1 MTPTAQSA
9 HVSPV
14 VRPLTP
20 DRWNDLEGLFTRR
33 GPRGGIPMP
42 GSSCWCMWWRQRTG
56 DATKNRAALRSITLR
71 GEEPGLIA
79 YLEDEAVGW
88 VSVARRE
95 TFGQL
100 MSSPQLRPR
109 DGDDGVWA
117 IVCFYVDPR
126 WKGRGVA
133 AALLAAAVERA
144 CERGATAV
152 EAYPHVEGDFMGSLP
167 VLEARGF
174 ERVRP
179 AGKRVVVRRPADR
192 AETDP

>member
-1 MTPTAQSA
+1 MTRIGQSEQA
-9 HVSPV
+9 SAV

-20 DRWNDLEGLFTRR
+20 DRWDDLESLFTRR

-56 DATKNRAALRSITLR
+56 DATKNRAALRSITER
-71 GEEPGLIA
+71 GEEPGLLA
-79 YLEDEAVGW
+79 YVEDEAVGW

-109 DGDDGVWA
+109 DGDDDVWA

-133 AALLAAAVERA
+133 ATLLAAAIERA
-144 CERGATAV
+144 REKGATDV
-152 EAYPHVEGDFMGSLP
+152 EAYPHVKGDFMGSLSI
-167 VLEARGF
+167 LEGCGF

-192 AETDP
+192 AQTAT